1 MYVRARQTEFY
12 LYILKNY
19 LQNKKLKNNTVI
31 LTFITKN
38 TQQKP
43 DGYKWSLKIPN
54 KSEPVYPTGKSHG
67 NTIPLENAR
76 SELA

>member
-1 MYVRARQTEFY
+1 M
-12 LYILKNY
+12 
-19 LQNKKLKNNTVI
+19 KKSNTVI

-76 SELA
+76 PELA